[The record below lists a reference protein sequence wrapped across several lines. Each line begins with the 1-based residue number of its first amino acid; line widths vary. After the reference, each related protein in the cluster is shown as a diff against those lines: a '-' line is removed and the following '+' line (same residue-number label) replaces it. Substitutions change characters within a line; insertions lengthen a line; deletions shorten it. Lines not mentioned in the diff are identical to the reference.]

1 MRKKIYCPTTLALK
15 FSFVNGVC
23 MFQVIV
29 KSQGVKE
36 PCFPPMLMKISCFF
50 QHFDENL
57 IMFMEF
63 DKGLKRANLCTEIW
77 QSVSPTVEKI
87 S

>member
-1 MRKKIYCPTTLALK
+1 
-15 FSFVNGVC
+15 

-29 KSQGVKE
+29 KSQGVKV
-36 PCFPPMLMKISCFF
+36 PCFPKMMKISCFF
-50 QHFDENL
+50 QHFDENA
-57 IMFMEF
+57 IMKFMEF